1 MGRSMRHCWASEHKR
16 MCGPVS
22 LRAAS
27 AAIQMHALPFRSQV
41 AGFSAAYEEGL
52 VYATVRG
59 AGHLVPQT
67 QPERALELLT
77 RFLDGEE
84 I

>member
-1 MGRSMRHCWASEHKR
+1 
-16 MCGPVS
+16 
-22 LRAAS
+22 
-27 AAIQMHALPFRSQV
+27 MHALPFRSQV